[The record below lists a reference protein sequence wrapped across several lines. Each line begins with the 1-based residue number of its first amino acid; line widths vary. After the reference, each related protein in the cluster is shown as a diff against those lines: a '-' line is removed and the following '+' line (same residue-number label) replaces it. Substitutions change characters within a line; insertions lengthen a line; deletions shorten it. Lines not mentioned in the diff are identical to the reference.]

1 MIWCRLVYRLT
12 GSTVTARNESVVV
25 LRVGSMRT
33 MDGAF
38 RVTSLSLFAL
48 AACTGLRLCELI
60 RLPVDDLDVCSGC
73 ETEAQVNQIEQC
85 F

>member
-1 MIWCRLVYRLT
+1 
-12 GSTVTARNESVVV
+12 
-25 LRVGSMRT
+25 MRT